1 MEARNGSGGGSVKVY
16 RVLSGEAHALFR
28 AGRAHR
34 PAEFGPRARFLEKG
48 PATIWP
54 TRVFALRAA
63 AMALTRRVDA
73 VGR

>member
-1 MEARNGSGGGSVKVY
+1 MEARDGGGGGSVKVY
-16 RVLSGEAHALFR
+16 RVLAAEAHALFR
-28 AGRAHR
+28 AGHAHC
-34 PAEFGPRARFLEKG
+34 PAEFGPCSRSLEKG

-54 TRVFALRAA
+54 TRVFALHAA